1 LGGKEDELSEKAR
14 HFGSETWER
23 EVLQAQGPVLVDFWA
38 TWCPPCRVLGPV
50 IDELAG
56 TYAGRITVG
65 KVNVDEN
72 EDLALRYGIQSIPTL
87 LLFDKGEPV
96 VRQIGAA
103 PRHELVRALD
113 AHLEGATVPAAG

>member
-1 LGGKEDELSEKAR
+1 MGGKEDELSEKAR

-72 EDLALRYGIQSIPTL
+72 EDLALGEQIQRGFHAGEQGTVVYGRN
-87 LLFDKGEPV
+87 EP
-96 VRQIGAA
+96 G
-103 PRHELVRALD
+103 L
-113 AHLEGATVPAAG
+113 AHFHRVINARLADEI

>member
-1 LGGKEDELSEKAR
+1 MSEKAR